1 MAIVAHVSDVTH
13 GPLVFMNILL
23 MLGFVVHL
31 YPGRHLIL
39 FPLFQIV
46 TGMIYRFSKH
56 NTKYKNI
63 LLKRHQNKENVLK
76 YLIIS
81 KIKKMT
87 TISFSLRVN
96 KQLFGDTYSYKFE
109 HVECNAILH

>member
-46 TGMIYRFSKH
+46 TRYDLSVFKAQYKIQKH
-56 NTKYKNI
+56 SAQTSPKQRKCFKIFNYIKN
-63 LLKRHQNKENVLK
+63 
-76 YLIIS
+76 
-81 KIKKMT
+81 
-87 TISFSLRVN
+87 
-96 KQLFGDTYSYKFE
+96 
-109 HVECNAILH
+109 